1 MTGVVLFLMAN
12 VNFYGSDTLNA
23 SSVICQTPRI
33 PINSSIWC
41 LMSSSSRMCF
51 AHVSYDSIQSYG
63 LKSKIFG
70 YTWSNFMAN
79 GQFSWQIWNSS
90 YFWIKITSG
99 QLTLLITAWL
109 HMAVPTDRWS
119 LKLLIFLCF
128 TFSTKKCMSFFLLLF
143 FHSFTLSQWWDPS
156 QFWESR
162 PPWCVPPSPPRP
174 GACDPIW
181 GVMCSI
187 HVVYRVSQ
195 RKNDE

>member
-79 GQFSWQIWNSS
+79 MKF
-90 YFWIKITSG
+90 
-99 QLTLLITAWL
+99 
-109 HMAVPTDRWS
+109 
-119 LKLLIFLCF
+119 KLLLDQNHFRAAYTAHNSLVTYISLIADRLNFFFLCF
-128 TFSTKKCMSFFLLLF
+128 TFSTKKCMIFFF
-143 FHSFTLSQWWDPS
+143 IFYSPILSQWWGPS
-156 QFWESR
+156 QIWESR

-181 GVMCSI
+181 GVMWSI